1 MISVSILD
9 TFPQSRKDIHGQ
21 VLFLHGQNHLYLLPF
36 IYFSLM
42 QNKGKDILG
51 SWVHPKRKSSA
62 HSSPSVPAS
71 LSFTPPPAITQP
83 LVRLGG
89 SYPGE

>member
-9 TFPQSRKDIHGQ
+9 TFPQSRKDIHEQ
-21 VLFLHGQNHLYLLPF
+21 VLFLHGQYLSYLLPL

-51 SWVHPKRKSSA
+51 SWVHPKRKSST
-62 HSSPSVPAS
+62 HSSPSIPAS